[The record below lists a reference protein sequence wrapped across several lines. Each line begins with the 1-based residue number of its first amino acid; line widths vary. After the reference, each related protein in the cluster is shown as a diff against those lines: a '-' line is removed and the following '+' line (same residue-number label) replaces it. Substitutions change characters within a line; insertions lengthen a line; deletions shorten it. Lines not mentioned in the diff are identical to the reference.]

1 MGLGPTQSSL
11 SPSAKRKRAPP
22 RFEPRLLPISFAW
35 EGLDVSA
42 PCLPWSLVLLWDP
55 HIDGRSFFPV
65 NLSYVSLTLRLAK
78 EPRRARTDFSPQKNL
93 FLNIPNCVHSVFTLF

>member
-11 SPSAKRKRAPP
+11 SPSVKCAPLH
-22 RFEPRLLPISFAW
+22 FEPRLLPISFAW

-65 NLSYVSLTLRLAK
+65 NLSYVSLTLKLAK
-78 EPRRARTDFSPQKNL
+78 EPRRARTDFSPQQNL
-93 FLNIPNCVHSVFTLF
+93 FLYIPNCVHSVFTLF